1 MIDYSRRACRAG
13 DGPAIERRSAESPG
27 TARCSRPILGAK
39 DQALLKTLLVIALVA
54 TLAVLAAGMF
64 AMMRGGEFNKKYG
77 NILMRAR
84 VAVQALAVAILLALF
99 MFGGE

>member
-1 MIDYSRRACRAG
+1 M
-13 DGPAIERRSAESPG
+13 
-27 TARCSRPILGAK
+27 
-39 DQALLKTLLVIALVA
+39 LKTLLVIALVA

>member
-1 MIDYSRRACRAG
+1 M
-13 DGPAIERRSAESPG
+13 
-27 TARCSRPILGAK
+27 
-39 DQALLKTLLVIALVA
+39 LKTLLVIALVA
-54 TLAVLAAGMF
+54 TLAVLAAGMI

-84 VAVQALAVAILLALF
+84 VAVQALAIAILLALF